1 MRLTINL
8 RAFLV
13 SLLLISFTAVSVAAE
28 PTFTKLN
35 KGDRA
40 PFQAW
45 CLSLSATAQLIA
57 DKEGEPARCELKIS
71 EAIERQKAD
80 FDLEIGTLT
89 ADLEYHKEVS
99 AKTIIALKTENQ
111 RLEEIALK
119 RPNDYW
125 YLWFGAGV
133 VATLAVYYVGT
144 AIANGIALS
153 TMN

>member
-1 MRLTINL
+1 MKLTTNSKN
-8 RAFLV
+8 FLV
-13 SLLLISFTAVSVAAE
+13 LLLLVSFTTTSIASE
-28 PTFTKLN
+28 PTIAELS
-35 KGDRA
+35 KGDEV
-40 PFQAW
+40 PFKAW
-45 CLSLSATAQLIA
+45 CFNVPAIAKLIA
-57 DKEGEPARCELKIS
+57 DKETEEERCQLKLS
-71 EAIERQKAD
+71 EKLEKQKAD
-80 FDLEIGTLT
+80 FDLQIGTLT

-125 YLWFGAGV
+125 YLWFGAGA